1 MSQTSSVFDRL
12 KDAGKLIT
20 SENLSSL
27 SVALLIFFVLSSK
40 HIIIYNEETLVVL
53 CFFGFIATCQMM
65 FSESIQSS
73 LNERSQAIQ
82 LELLNSVNLK
92 EQLVQ
97 NLIEEH
103 SKQLVIQTTIRGLGQ
118 FSLNEIAQISSQR
131 EKALQ
136 SLFTNEINQKLKTLS
151 NLGSAGPMGG
161 KIQSA
166 ISLGFRGVVLEEFH
180 RSKKTLKTQFVQQ
193 AVNALKKSI

>member
-1 MSQTSSVFDRL
+1 MTQNSSVFSRL
-12 KDAGKLIT
+12 KDFFT
-20 SENLSSL
+20 PENLSSL
-27 SVALLIFFVLSSK
+27 GVGLLIFFVLSSK

-73 LNERSQAIQ
+73 LNERSNAIQ
-82 LELLNSVNLK
+82 LELVNSVNLK

-103 SKQLVIQTTIRGLGQ
+103 EKQLSVQSRIRSLGQ

-136 SLFTNEINQKLKTLS
+136 TLFINEINQKLKTLS
-151 NLGSAGPMGG
+151 NLGSAGPMAG

-166 ISLGFRGVVLEEFH
+166 ISMGFRGVVLEEFH
-180 RSKKTLKTQFVQQ
+180 RSKKTLKPKFVHQ
-193 AVNALKKSI
+193 AVNALKQSN

>member
-1 MSQTSSVFDRL
+1 MNQNSSLSERL
-12 KDAGKLIT
+12 KGLSQLIT
-20 SENLSSL
+20 SENLSSGGI
-27 SVALLIFFVLSSK
+27 ALLIFFVLSSK
-40 HIIIYNEETLVVL
+40 HIIIYNEETLVFL

-103 SKQLVIQTTIRGLGQ
+103 QKQLLIQSTIRGLGQ

-131 EKALQ
+131 EKGLQ
-136 SLFTNEINQKLKTLS
+136 TLFTNEINQKLKTLS
-151 NLGSAGPMGG
+151 NLGSGGPMAG
-161 KIQSA
+161 KIQNA
-166 ISLGFRGVVLEEFH
+166 ISLGFRGVVLEEFS
-180 RSKKTLKTQFVQQ
+180 RSKKTLKPQFVQQ
-193 AVNALKKSI
+193 AVNALKKSM